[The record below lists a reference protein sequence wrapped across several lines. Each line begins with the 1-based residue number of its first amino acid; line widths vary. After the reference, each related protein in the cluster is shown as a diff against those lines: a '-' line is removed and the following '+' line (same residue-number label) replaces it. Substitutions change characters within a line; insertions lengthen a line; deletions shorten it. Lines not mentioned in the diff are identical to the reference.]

1 MCGFDSQMLDGL
13 DMFHRGLAYSIIRRA
28 RKVEKMPFCGFDE
41 QMLDGLDKFHRGL
54 ADSITSRTVTTFEA
68 AIEQELTEMD
78 EFIEELQKLDDGLNK
93 MKLIGLANYA
103 KSFYEGALQRS
114 RTDHVG
120 IDKAMESEMKDT
132 RSFLYE
138 VDRLYYEDLKGK
150 VPEPIK
156 KLVEYIGGK

>member
-1 MCGFDSQMLDGL
+1 MPMCGFDKQMLDGL
-13 DMFHRGLAYSIIRRA
+13 DMFHRGLAYSIIR
-28 RKVEKMPFCGFDE
+28 KVKKMPFCGFDK
-41 QMLDGLDKFHRGL
+41 QMLDGLDNFHRGL
-54 ADSITSRTVTTFEA
+54 ADSIERRTETTFEA
-68 AIEQELTEMD
+68 AIEEELTEMD
-78 EFIEELQKLDDGLNK
+78 EFIGELQKLDSGLNK

-114 RTDHVG
+114 RTDNVG
-120 IDKAMESEMKDT
+120 IDKALESEMKDT
-132 RSFLYE
+132 RSFLFE